1 MKKILSVVVAA
12 FVTLLAAI
20 PAQATT
26 LSPAAFNVKVN
37 LTAICTV
44 VTPPGDVDFGVYTAF
59 TGAATPAPTTTVDI
73 QCTRGLTAPTYSFDA
88 GLGGSNGV
96 IAGLNYTL
104 AAASTASTAGTAA
117 NATGPVLGT
126 AATRTVTITG
136 GMAGSQAGDCAGAT
150 AAACAIVQSQART
163 LTITY

>member
-1 MKKILSVVVAA
+1 MKKILGLV
-12 FVTLLAAI
+12 LAAVTMAFSLI

-44 VTPPGDVDFGVYTAF
+44 VTPPGDVNFGVYTAF

-88 GLGGSNGV
+88 GLGGNDGV

-104 AAASTASTAGTAA
+104 AAASTGSTAGTSASV
-117 NATGPVLGT
+117 GPVVAGT
-126 AATRTVTITG
+126 AATRTITITG
-136 GMAGSQAGDCAGAT
+136 GMAASQAGECAGT
-150 AAACAIVQSQART
+150 AAACAGVQSQART